1 MWEVLKKDAKFV
13 IIYLSTVVAAVL
25 LLWILVG
32 DPLATAFVLVCTVLI
47 YFLVFGEIFINEQ
60 YEEKH
65 HGYVFLSTLPVN
77 VKEVVAAKF
86 LRVFLSAFLLVGLI
100 VLMISLSARPSEG
113 IVLARS
119 FILLNGLIALL
130 LAGLAFIGLFGMGYT
145 LFLRVSLIFLVF
157 LQLIPFILMSTQK
170 VDAVILGVSEFLPT
184 IAWLIVIPVA
194 LAVYFGLLLAAIK
207 VKSLRPS

>member
-1 MWEVLKKDAKFV
+1 MKKDAKFV
-13 IIYLSTVVAAVL
+13 IIYLAAVAAVVL

-32 DPLATAFVLVCTVLI
+32 DPLATAFILLCTVLI

-77 VKEVVAAKF
+77 KKEIMAAKF
-86 LRVFLSAFLLVGLI
+86 LRVFLSAFFLVGLI
-100 VLMISLSARPSEG
+100 VLLISLSARPSEV

-119 FILLNGLIALL
+119 FILLNGVIALL

-145 LFLRVSLIFLVF
+145 LFLRVSLIFLLF

-170 VDAVILGVSEFLPT
+170 VDAVILGISEFLPT

>member
-13 IIYLSTVVAAVL
+13 IIYLSMVVAAVL

-32 DPLATAFVLVCTVLI
+32 DPLATAFILLCTVLI

-77 VKEVVAAKF
+77 VKEIVAAKF
-86 LRVFLSAFLLVGLI
+86 LRVFLSAFFLVGLI
-100 VLMISLSARPSEG
+100 VLLISLSARPSEV

-119 FILLNGLIALL
+119 FILLNGVIALL

-145 LFLRVSLIFLVF
+145 LFLRVALIFLVF